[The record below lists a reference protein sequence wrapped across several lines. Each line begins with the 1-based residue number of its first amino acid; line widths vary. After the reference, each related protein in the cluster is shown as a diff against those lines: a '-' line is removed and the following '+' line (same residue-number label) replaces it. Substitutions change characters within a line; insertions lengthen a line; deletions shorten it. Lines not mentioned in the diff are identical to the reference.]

1 MPSRLLADLV
11 LLAHLAFILFA
22 VFGALAALAWRWAP
36 LVHLPALAWG
46 AWIELTHGVCP
57 LTPLE
62 DSLRRAAGEAG
73 LSGSFVDHYLAPI
86 VYPPGISDQGQAAL
100 AAVLLVVNA
109 VLYGLV
115 AWRRGRGPA
124 GRRR

>member
-36 LVHLPALAWG
+36 VIHLPALAWG
-46 AWIELTHGVCP
+46 AWVELTHGVCP

-62 DSLRRAAGEAG
+62 SSLRRAAGQDG
-73 LSGSFVDHYLAPI
+73 LTGSFVDHYLSPI
-86 VYPPGISDQGQAAL
+86 VYPPGLSDQAQLGLGAA
-100 AAVLLVVNA
+100 LLVVNA
-109 VLYGLV
+109 ALYGLV

-124 GRRR
+124 VRRR